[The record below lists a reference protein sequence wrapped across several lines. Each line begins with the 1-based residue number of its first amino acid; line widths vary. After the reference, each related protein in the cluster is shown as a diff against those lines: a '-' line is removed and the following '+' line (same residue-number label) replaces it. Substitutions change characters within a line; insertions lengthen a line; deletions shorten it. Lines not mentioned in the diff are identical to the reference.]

1 MSPERVEGPG
11 GKDFGIINHLN
22 LHKLSLVERNI
33 IRSILVTIMSLMI
46 HMKKSEQIHESL
58 SNVMVWFVGMLDH
71 TFSAQPKVH
80 AKNIW

>member
-1 MSPERVEGPG
+1 
-11 GKDFGIINHLN
+11 
-22 LHKLSLVERNI
+22 
-33 IRSILVTIMSLMI
+33 MSLMI